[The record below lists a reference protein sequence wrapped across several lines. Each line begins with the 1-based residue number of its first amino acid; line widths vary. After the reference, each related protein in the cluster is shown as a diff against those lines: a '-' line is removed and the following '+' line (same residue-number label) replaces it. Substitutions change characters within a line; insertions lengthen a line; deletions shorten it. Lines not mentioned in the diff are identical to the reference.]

1 MRVADP
7 EVRGCKALV
16 IDSNPTSR
24 STLMNMMRDI
34 GVGQVSQTSRVED
47 ARRELE
53 NRVFDIVICD
63 YHFDNST
70 ISGQELLDDLRRA
83 QLLPFSTVFVMVT
96 GECSYVKVA
105 EAAESALDSYLLKP
119 HTAAALEER
128 VLQARYRK
136 KILKSIFEAIE
147 AEDFARAAQLCMER
161 FEARGEFWLYAAR
174 IGAELFLRIN
184 DHESAKALYA
194 AVHESK
200 ALPWAKLGLARSELE
215 AGQLPKATRILESLI
230 AEQPTY
236 ADAYDVMGRVQ
247 LEQGNL
253 AAALETYRES
263 SRVTP
268 QSINRLQKQ
277 GMLAFFMGQT
287 DEAITALDRTVRLG
301 ITSKMFDCQSLVLLA
316 MLNFDKSDGKEFKR
330 AYAHLE
336 LAAERRPDSSRLQ
349 RFLRVITVFHRLL
362 ARKVGEC
369 VNLARDL
376 STDLRRE
383 DFDFEA
389 ASNMLAMLSRLRKTE
404 VQLPDAEIWVRS
416 IAQRFC
422 VSKASCEMLCS
433 AAGNNDIYATLVREG
448 LHEISTMAEKAMT
461 HSLSGSP
468 GAAVEAL
475 LLRGSETLNA
485 KLIELAGAVVA
496 RHAAKISNHSSMA
509 VKIEDL
515 KQRFCTKGTQVNL
528 GQASGR
534 SAGGLML
541 RTASADSTP
550 SSSKSSV
557 VV

>member
-1 MRVADP
+1 MRAHDP
-7 EVRGCKALV
+7 EVQACKALV
-16 IDSNPTSR
+16 IDGNPTSR

-63 YHFDNST
+63 YHFDNSS

-83 QLLPFSTVFVMVT
+83 QLLPYSTVFVMVT

-105 EAAESALDSYLLKP
+105 EAAESALDSYLIKP

-136 KILKSIFEAIE
+136 KVLKSIFEAIE
-147 AEDFARAAQLCMER
+147 AEDFEGGARLCMER

-184 DHESAKALYA
+184 DHDSAKALYA

-287 DEAITALDRTVRLG
+287 DEAINALDRTVRIGLA
-301 ITSKMFDCQSLVLLA
+301 SKMFDCQTLVLLA
-316 MLNFDKSDGKEFKR
+316 MLQFDKADGKEFKR
-330 AYAHLE
+330 AYASLE
-336 LAAERRPDSSRLQ
+336 LMADRRPESTRLQ
-349 RFLRVITVFHRLL
+349 RFKRILTVFHRLF

-369 VNLARDL
+369 VDLARDL
-376 STDLRRE
+376 SNDLRRE

-389 ASNMLAMLSRLRKTE
+389 ATNMLAMLSRLSNTE
-404 VQLPDAEIWVRS
+404 VQLADAEMWVRTV
-416 IAQRFC
+416 ALRFC
-422 VSKASCEMLCS
+422 ISKASCEMLCS
-433 AAGNNDIYATLVREG
+433 AAGNNAVYASLIREG

-461 HSLSGSP
+461 HSLTGSP
-468 GAAVEAL
+468 AAAAEAL
-475 LLRGSETLNA
+475 MLRGTETLNA
-485 KLIELAGAVVA
+485 KLIELAGAVVN
-496 RHAAKISNHSSMA
+496 RHAAKIPAHAAMA

-515 KQRFCTKGTQVNL
+515 KLRFCTKGTQVNL
-528 GQASGR
+528 GQGSGR

-541 RTASADSTP
+541 RTASAE
-550 SSSKSSV
+550 KSPNSERSV